1 MAANDGD
8 FNGLVAVV
16 TGGASGI
23 GRAAAEELHSR
34 GARVIV
40 LDRDQ
45 ADLGPHI
52 HAATVDVG
60 DSDGIE
66 AAIDGVAARWGR
78 LDVLVNCAGIEARG
92 NVEDLADDE
101 ALHLLDVNVMGVL
114 RTMRSAIP
122 HLKRSPHGAIVNT
135 SSVSAVRGMAGLAL
149 YSASKGAVLAMTRAI
164 AADLLPFG
172 VRANCVSPGTV
183 NTPWV
188 GRILAASSSPE
199 AALAALESRQPMGR
213 LVEAQEVA
221 SAIAYLAS
229 PLAPSVTGT
238 SLDIDGGLVS
248 LSLAPDVT
256 RVNDPARDK

>member
-172 VRANCVSPGTV
+172 SGPTACHLARSTPPGS
-183 NTPWV
+183 
-188 GRILAASSSPE
+188 AASWPRRARQRPPSRHWSPD
-199 AALAALESRQPMGR
+199 SRWAVWSKPRKWPPQ
-213 LVEAQEVA
+213 
-221 SAIAYLAS
+221 S
-229 PLAPSVTGT
+229 PTWPAPWRR
-238 SLDIDGGLVS
+238 
-248 LSLAPDVT
+248 LSLGRRWISTGDLFRCPWPPT
-256 RVNDPARDK
+256 